1 MSYNFEDI
9 LLTNKEKLI
18 LFSLR
23 FHKRQ
28 EGNIYAPPYNQLF
41 RYDFI
46 SPNYYPE
53 RGPEG
58 EDLPDGTFSLTDTYK
73 RYRIYIRKQRIH
85 RYMTPIVVSS
95 VTTVVLHILQQLWL
109 PALSNWIRDFF

>member
-18 LFSLR
+18 LFALR
-23 FHKRQ
+23 FHKKQ
-28 EGNIYAPPYNQLF
+28 EGNINAPPYKQLF

-58 EDLPDGTFSLTDTYK
+58 EDIPDDTFRSLIPIKDIEY
-73 RYRIYIRKQRIH
+73 IYVNNVYIDI
-85 RYMTPIVVSS
+85 
-95 VTTVVLHILQQLWL
+95 
-109 PALSNWIRDFF
+109 